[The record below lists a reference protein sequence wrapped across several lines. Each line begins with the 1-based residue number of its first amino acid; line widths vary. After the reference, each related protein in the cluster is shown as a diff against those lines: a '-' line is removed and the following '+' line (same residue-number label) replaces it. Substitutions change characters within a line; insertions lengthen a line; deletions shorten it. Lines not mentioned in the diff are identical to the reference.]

1 MAKKTGWVKLS
12 GYLFILGIIIAVIDG
27 LVTGVIPY
35 VGEILVIIGTI
46 MGLLAAFGMGSI
58 ERRDTE
64 LFMLAVIALIAAG
77 GAGTALATIPTVGS
91 YLQAMIHNIAA
102 LVAPAAVIVALEAIW
117 AAGSTKF

>member
-27 LVTGVIPY
+27 LMTGVIPY